1 MSPRGSV
8 RLVPAATDWEREVPG
23 GEGRIPEG
31 EIDWPDTTPA
41 REVDEMFV
49 WVFHRV
55 SGLLL
60 IFLLSLQLLTG
71 FFQASSSNSDLVV
84 MMAGLH
90 HQHATLNCLMV
101 FLLVFHSLYGIRT
114 ILMDLGLGRE
124 KLLFW
129 CSSALGLVIFVV
141 FLVLYATLV

>member
-1 MSPRGSV
+1 
-8 RLVPAATDWEREVPG
+8 
-23 GEGRIPEG
+23 
-31 EIDWPDTTPA
+31 
-41 REVDEMFV
+41 MFV

-60 IFLLSLQLLTG
+60 IVLLSIQLVTG
-71 FFQASSSNSDLVV
+71 FFQASSSSSDLVAT
-84 MMAGLH
+84 MASLH
-90 HQHATLNCLMV
+90 RHAALNCLMV

-129 CSSALGLVIFVV
+129 CSNALGLVIFVV